1 MNRRTVEV
9 GDEPARGLP
18 VLRTG
23 SVQDISGAGADPD
36 SIEVEVH
43 VLSERRMTDWV
54 GIRLAIAGLVRSS
67 FGVAVIAIAA
77 IAAIMLVQGS
87 SVLSGR

>member
-1 MNRRTVEV
+1 
-9 GDEPARGLP
+9 
-18 VLRTG
+18 
-23 SVQDISGAGADPD
+23 
-36 SIEVEVH
+36 
-43 VLSERRMTDWV
+43 MTDWV